1 MKRTI
6 SVVLMALLSGTLL
19 FGFAFGGGS
28 HTKYKK
34 ATLKNGLAVI
44 IKSNPDSRV
53 LGVNIIGKSR
63 VLLEPSEQTGI
74 ADFVNR
80 MLTKGTTTRSAEEL
94 SKDLDAIGANIITN
108 DNPYIPYD
116 DRYTTPAYTFLKF
129 ETIDEFTEKGLQ
141 LFSDIIKNPSFP
153 EGEIRKTK
161 MEVKRLQAMEEEST
175 YKACRKLFYSVLF
188 SFHPYNRPIL
198 GKNETVENFTRQDL
212 LDFHGYFYGPENLIL
227 TVVTNY
233 PPDKMLE
240 LVRKYFDDMKPSGES
255 YPQLSVPEKSEVRK
269 TAQFEMEKEQVYI
282 YLGNLTCGIESD
294 DAIALVVANAI
305 LSSHLGLELREIQGL
320 AYSVGSTVNFDRDFG
335 WFYVSMGTGWENF
348 IIAKEG
354 ILAEISKMKDSYVS
368 ERELSRAV
376 NSLWG
381 SKLTARLARNN
392 QAYYMGVN
400 EYLGVGYD
408 YEDEYLKKLRKVTKE
423 QVREVAQKYFDT
435 EAYTIAYV
443 GKTK

>member
-6 SVVLMALLSGTLL
+6 SVVLMALLSGALL

-63 VLLEPSEQTGI
+63 ALLEPSEQTGI

-116 DRYTTPAYTFLKF
+116 DRYTTPAYTFVKF
-129 ETIDEFTEKGLQ
+129 ETIDEFTEKGLE
-141 LFSDIIKNPSFP
+141 LLSDIVNNPSFP

-161 MEVKRLQAMEEEST
+161 MQVGRLQAMEEEST
-175 YKACRKLFYSVLF
+175 YKACSKLFYSVLF

-198 GKNETVENFTRQDL
+198 GKNETVESFTRQDL
-212 LDFHGYFYGPENLIL
+212 LDFHKYSYAPENLIL

-233 PPDKMLE
+233 PPDEMLK
-240 LVRKYFDDMKPSGES
+240 LVRKYFGDMKSSGKS
-255 YPQLSVPEKSEVRK
+255 YPQFSVPEKSRVKK
-269 TAQFEMEKEQVYI
+269 TAQFRMEKEQVYI
-282 YLGNLTCGIESD
+282 YLGNLTCGINSEE
-294 DAIALVVANAI
+294 AIPLVVATAI
-305 LSSHLGLELREIQGL
+305 LSSHLGLELREVQGL
-320 AYSVGSTVNFDRDFG
+320 AYSVGSTVKFDRDFG

-348 IIAKEG
+348 DTAKEG
-354 ILAEISKMKDSYVS
+354 ILAEISKMKDGIVS
-368 ERELSRAV
+368 ERELSRAI

-381 SKLTARLARNN
+381 SMLTARLARNN

-408 YEDEYLKKLRKVTKE
+408 YEEEYLKKLRKVTKE

-435 EAYTIAYV
+435 ETYTIAYV